1 MIASATAI
9 SAASLSLMVGV
20 LIWAAV
26 SDLRY
31 YLIPNRIPLAVAA
44 AYAAIAGFLPLTF
57 VIGGVL
63 TGVAVLALGT
73 LVFARG
79 WMGGGDVKLLAAVS
93 LWAGPTYLSL
103 FAFVTAL
110 AGAVLAAVM
119 LSPARRYLPAAS
131 ADALALTGGARVHGG
146 SAVRQ
151 PMPFGV
157 AISVGGIFLAA
168 LYFPLLH

>member
-1 MIASATAI
+1 MIASAPIA
-9 SAASLSLMVGV
+9 AASLSLMVGA
-20 LIWAAV
+20 LIWAAL

-44 AYAAIAGFLPLTF
+44 AYGAIAGFLPLTF
-57 VIGGVL
+57 VAGGVL
-63 TGVAVLALGT
+63 TGLAVLAVGT
-73 LVFARG
+73 LIFARG
-79 WMGGGDVKLLAAVS
+79 WMGGGDVKLLAAVA
-93 LWAGPTYLSL
+93 LWAGPTYLPL

-131 ADALALTGGARVHGG
+131 VDALTLTGAGG
-146 SAVRQ
+146 GPGGAVRQ

-157 AISVGGIFLAA
+157 AISVGGLALA
-168 LYFPLLH
+168 GLYLPLLH